1 MSRLSVHIEGMDR
14 LQAKIKQLPEKV
26 KKRETLRLLR
36 IVAKPTVAAARA
48 QAPVGKR
55 PHKRY
60 SRRTG
65 AVLGEY
71 QPGNLRKSIG
81 NITGK
86 RGSAKINAVLYVGP
100 RSKGRKYDGY
110 YGAMVHYGTVD
121 QRANPFMRRAF
132 VQTQGGVTKEAGA
145 RMTRLIQKNI
155 DRLSTA

>member
-1 MSRLSVHIEGMDR
+1 MSRVSVHITGLNE
-14 LQAKIKQLPEKV
+14 LQAQIQRLPEKV

-36 IVAKPTVAAARA
+36 IIAKPTVAAARA
-48 QAPVGKR
+48 QAPVGRK

-65 AVLGEY
+65 AVLGSY

-81 NITGK
+81 NITGR
-86 RGSAKINAVLYVGP
+86 RGAAKINAVLYVGP

-121 QRANPFMRRAF
+121 QSANPFMRRAF
-132 VQTQGGVTKEAGA
+132 NQTRGGVTKEAGEKLA
-145 RMTRLIQKNI
+145 KYIQKNI
-155 DRLSTA
+155 DRLSG